1 MRMGQITGAR
11 NRAPARFFFVKNNI
25 FHIDARSFWHLPVRQ
40 RPYCAEC
47 TRSHPNSEVKQRKA
61 RIVLGWGTAW
71 EVLRV
76 PLAFYFF
83 RKKNAFPRPFGDLPF
98 RQRPYCAECTRSH
111 PNSEVKQR
119 KARIVLGWGTAWE
132 VLRVPLAFIFPQKN
146 TTKTP
151 PQEIMK
157 KQNWRIWLKT
167 MQKNALADFPD
178 NTISRATWSRETG
191 ETS

>member
-1 MRMGQITGAR
+1 MGGWTGRKSDLGRVWVAGLAGRDGHVGARAMRMGQITGAR

-25 FHIDARSFWHLPVRQ
+25 FHIDARSFWHLPV
-40 RPYCAEC
+40 
-47 TRSHPNSEVKQRKA
+47 
-61 RIVLGWGTAW
+61 
-71 EVLRV
+71 
-76 PLAFYFF
+76 
-83 RKKNAFPRPFGDLPF
+83 